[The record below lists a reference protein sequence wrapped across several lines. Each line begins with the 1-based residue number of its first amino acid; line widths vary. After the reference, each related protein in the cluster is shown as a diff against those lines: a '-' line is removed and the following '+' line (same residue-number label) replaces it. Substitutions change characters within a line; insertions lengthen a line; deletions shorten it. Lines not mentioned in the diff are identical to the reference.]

1 MRSAVVSAT
10 PVPRG
15 GMSSEF
21 DAQRTPARPVQAA
34 HVRLKRLT
42 GRIAEATPQKIT
54 RLVAADPD
62 DGSLRLG
69 RNRQRSARSHG
80 EVTPA
85 GVELIGNLKGE
96 RRRGICA
103 VGPECQGT
111 RRPGRIVHEED
122 GIQLGGRLRSG
133 GETAHGL
140 IPPASSTRAERTNPR
155 FFLTLTP
162 GLTRMLIDIVRQP
175 ICCIASRFLVRY
187 NEPGLQRVA
196 AEARSRCAGG
206 RV

>member
-21 DAQRTPARPVQAA
+21 DAQRTPARPIQAA

-42 GRIAEATPQKIT
+42 GRIVESTPQKIA
-54 RLVAADPD
+54 RLIAADPD
-62 DGSLRLG
+62 DGSSCLD
-69 RNRQRSARSHG
+69 RNRHRSARCNG
-80 EVTPA
+80 EITPA

-96 RRRGICA
+96 RRKGVCA
-103 VGPECQGT
+103 GGGQCQGT

-122 GIQLGGRLRSG
+122 GIQFGGQLWSG

-140 IPPASSTRAERTNPR
+140 IPRGGRLCHRAPLLVSQQDLVNPR
-155 FFLTLTP
+155 LQGEPEVSLVVPLANLNGRTVAVFA
-162 GLTRMLIDIVRQP
+162 VRP
-175 ICCIASRFLVRY
+175 HHELA
-187 NEPGLQRVA
+187 
-196 AEARSRCAGG
+196 
-206 RV
+206 